1 MAGLRGL
8 HGVVKKTVSDDLQV
22 NIWQPVHIDKIAPAL
37 VFNMFDGVDVSQRD
51 TSTVDKLQSE
61 VLDDSVPAGL
71 AETCLRDLLGKASF
85 GNIKDTMTPILK
97 QLNHEGLWAPNDFSI
112 QLFQIIIFSIQS
124 QYSYVVIQSLI
135 EQLDIPSP
143 LTDTPDSENYV
154 SPATRKANIADVIR
168 AAVPIA
174 AGSAMGPS
182 ILEIFHS
189 LLQKMRQ
196 AIDEIDIKVL
206 DRERTE
212 YESYRDMLVNV
223 IGTFAS
229 VLPDYQK
236 IEVITYLVGKMPSQE
251 SAELMSESWGSK
263 DPTVRQQTSSRSE
276 HMHRLKLIECL
287 RQAVSTYKPQSLSS
301 TFPVSLFDP
310 LLRLLLDEDPN
321 LRLEVHYII
330 QRLLDHHANLKKI
343 AITVS
348 WNSTQEL
355 GLEMG
360 QASKQDIIFMKKNGN
375 YVFWT
380 LYEQGQLMTNRPEH
394 YAAIA
399 QTLMILS
406 LSLGPELVVVDGL
419 RMILGLQDHAH
430 SNVNNLSA
438 LSRCCIHALT
448 ASFINFVAKWMGNRD
463 LWGFTEEVV
472 NERQRQA
479 PYLLPDEV
487 LVNFSEQKRVPS
499 VSELLGL
506 DECLLFQRESISN
519 VLSNLGHEIER
530 LTVPLDR
537 KPTGILQF

>member
-1 MAGLRGL
+1 M
-8 HGVVKKTVSDDLQV
+8 DD
-22 NIWQPVHIDKIAPAL
+22 
-37 VFNMFDGVDVSQRD
+37 
-51 TSTVDKLQSE
+51 
-61 VLDDSVPAGL
+61 
-71 AETCLRDLLGKASF
+71 
-85 GNIKDTMTPILK
+85 
-97 QLNHEGLWAPNDFSI
+97 
-112 QLFQIIIFSIQS
+112 
-124 QYSYVVIQSLI
+124 
-135 EQLDIPSP
+135 
-143 LTDTPDSENYV
+143 
-154 SPATRKANIADVIR
+154 
-168 AAVPIA
+168 
-174 AGSAMGPS
+174 
-182 ILEIFHS
+182 
-189 LLQKMRQ
+189 
-196 AIDEIDIKVL
+196 L
-206 DRERTE
+206 DREWVCWETGIWVQIA
-212 YESYRDMLVNV
+212 YGYVV
-223 IGTFAS
+223 
-229 VLPDYQK
+229 
-236 IEVITYLVGKMPSQE
+236 
-251 SAELMSESWGSK
+251 
-263 DPTVRQQTSSRSE
+263 VR
-276 HMHRLKLIECL
+276 
-287 RQAVSTYKPQSLSS
+287 
-301 TFPVSLFDP
+301 
-310 LLRLLLDEDPN
+310 
-321 LRLEVHYII
+321 
-330 QRLLDHHANLKKI
+330 
-343 AITVS
+343 S